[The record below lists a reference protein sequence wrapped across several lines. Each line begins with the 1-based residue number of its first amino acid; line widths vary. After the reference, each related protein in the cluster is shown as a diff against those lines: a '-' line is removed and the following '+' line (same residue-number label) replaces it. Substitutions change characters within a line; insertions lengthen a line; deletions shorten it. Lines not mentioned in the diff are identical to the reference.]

1 MDYIDAA
8 VDRIHHLVDRAEE
21 LYDAYMDV
29 EAALLLEQ
37 AHEIALSIRE
47 PVRTL
52 ALAA

>member
-8 VDRIHHLVDRAEE
+8 VDRIHHLVDRADE

-37 AHEIALSIRE
+37 ALEIAQSIRE
-47 PVRTL
+47 PARTP